1 MRLAC
6 IFPAFRMRYSHPD
19 GIHLPGLP
27 EATKALAARAA
38 ACVGLDAARLCAPAP
53 GQDEDDLTAHYR
65 CYVNSCAVAAVVR
78 QHLGVGAWAAGYSMG
93 LYAALCHSGALSFDA
108 GLLLMRQTCLLSQAL
123 RAATDNSPG
132 ILPRAV
138 PGRWPWALQ
147 PSPGSSHGMAAL
159 IGLTRAEVAAL
170 VVARELPVEVADIC
184 AERTVVAAGPHAA
197 LDQLLEQ
204 ARDAG
209 CLQARKMPVDL
220 AYHSSQMQAVEPE
233 LRAYA
238 RGLDFRT
245 PRCPLVSCVS
255 QQLLTTPESLREEA
269 AVNVTRPI
277 NWHATMQVLHRLGA
291 DTFVECGL
299 SDSLSK
305 LARAL
310 DGERHCF
317 HPKNLSRLLS
327 QDAPRD
333 TPNPHPQL
341 P

>member
-1 MRLAC
+1 MHLAC
-6 IFPAFRMRYSHPD
+6 LFPAFRMRYSHPD
-19 GIHLPGLP
+19 GVRLPGLR
-27 EATKALAARAA
+27 EALAALAARAA

-65 CYVNSCAVAAVVR
+65 CYVNSCAVATVVR

-93 LYAALCHSGALSFDA
+93 LYAALYHSGALSFDA

-123 RAATDNSPG
+123 RNAAGDSHG
-132 ILPRAV
+132 ILPRAI

-147 PSPGSSHGMAAL
+147 ASTGGSYGMAAL

-170 VVARELPVEVADIC
+170 AVTRKLPVEVADIC

-238 RGLDFRT
+238 RNLDFQT
-245 PRCPLVSCVS
+245 PQCPLVSCVS
-255 QQLLTTPESLREEA
+255 QHLLTTPESLREEA

-277 NWHATMQVLHRLGA
+277 NWHATMQTLHRLGA

-299 SDSLSK
+299 SDSLCK

-310 DGERHCF
+310 DNERHCY
-317 HPKNLSRLLS
+317 HPRNLSRLLHP
-327 QDAPRD
+327 DAGHIPQPPQ
-333 TPNPHPQL
+333 TPAP
-341 P
+341 